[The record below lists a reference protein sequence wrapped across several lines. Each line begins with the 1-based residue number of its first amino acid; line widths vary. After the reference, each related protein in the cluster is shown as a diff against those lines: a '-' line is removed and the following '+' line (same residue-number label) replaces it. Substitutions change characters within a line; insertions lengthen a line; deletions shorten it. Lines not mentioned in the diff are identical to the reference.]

1 MTPAGDAVTVAQ
13 FQASGEIRTPLAA
26 ATRWPQGRCYQRDDF
41 ATFANFDLLAFFNP
55 IEHGAEIVPDLPD
68 GGGFHVS
75 RRCDTWRRLSTP
87 ANEGNVELA
96 VGPRRPYQPSNEFG
110 IVFSVLPAS
119 RWQGMVVSGSASGCW
134 ILV

>member
-87 ANEGNVELA
+87 ANEGNVELCRA
-96 VGPRRPYQPSNEFG
+96 MSSLLLGHGDRT
-110 IVFSVLPAS
+110 S
-119 RWQGMVVSGSASGCW
+119 RATNSALCLACCQRLAGRAWS
-134 ILV
+134 